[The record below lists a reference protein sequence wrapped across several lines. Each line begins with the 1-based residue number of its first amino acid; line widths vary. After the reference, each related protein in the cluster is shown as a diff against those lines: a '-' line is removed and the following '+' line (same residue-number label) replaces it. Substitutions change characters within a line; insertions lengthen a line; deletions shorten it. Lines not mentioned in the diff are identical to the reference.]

1 MEIWVQMIKKVV
13 IGSRKSS
20 LALAQTGIVQHALTV
35 LNPTHVVLEASGV
48 GYEIQT
54 PNSYRFQK
62 YKDQEILI
70 HTSLI
75 VREDA
80 QLLYGFINQEEKDM
94 FLSLIKVTGIGPK
107 SALAILASSSPNE
120 VKVAI
125 ENENDAYLTKFPGIG
140 KKTARQIVLD
150 LKGKVQIT
158 EEDSSH
164 LFNVEHDNQQNSA
177 IVKEAL
183 LALEALG
190 YSKRELNKVEKT
202 LNKESFDSI
211 DDAVKH
217 GLQLLIA

>member
-1 MEIWVQMIKKVV
+1 MYAYIK
-13 IGSRKSS
+13 G
-20 LALAQTGIVQHALTV
+20 TLTV
-35 LNPTHVVLEASGV
+35 LNPTHVVVEASGV

-62 YKDQEILI
+62 QMDQEVVI

-107 SALAILASSSPNE
+107 SALAILASSSPND
-120 VKVAI
+120 VKIAI
-125 ENENDAYLTKFPGIG
+125 ENENDAYLTQFPGIG

-150 LKGKVQIT
+150 LKGKVQIN
-158 EEDSSH
+158 EVDSSQ
-164 LFNVEHDNQQNSA
+164 LLNMGIDSNGATA
-177 IVKEAL
+177 IVKEAM

-190 YSKRELNKVEKT
+190 YSKRELTKVEKT
-202 LNKESFDSI
+202 LTKETFESV
-211 DDAVKH
+211 DDAVKR
-217 GLQLLIA
+217 GLQLLIS

>member
-1 MEIWVQMIKKVV
+1 MYAYIRGK
-13 IGSRKSS
+13 
-20 LALAQTGIVQHALTV
+20 LTQ
-35 LNPTHVVLEASGV
+35 LFPTHVVVESINGV

-62 YKDQEILI
+62 YLEKELVIY
-70 HTSLI
+70 TSLI

-80 QLLYGFINQEEKDM
+80 QLLYGFINEEEKDM

-107 SALAILASSSPNE
+107 SALAILATSTPNE
-120 VKVAI
+120 VKMAI

-158 EEDSSH
+158 NETTETLLSINEESSNNEK
-164 LFNVEHDNQQNSA
+164 L
-177 IVKEAL
+177 VKEAL

-190 YSKRELNKVEKT
+190 YSKREISKVEKV
-202 LNKESFDSI
+202 LNKSTFDSV
-211 DDAVKH
+211 DEAVKL
-217 GLQLLIA
+217 GLKTLVS

>member
-1 MEIWVQMIKKVV
+1 MYAYIRGK
-13 IGSRKSS
+13 
-20 LALAQTGIVQHALTV
+20 LTQ
-35 LNPTHVVLEASGV
+35 LFPTHVVVESINGV

-62 YKDQEILI
+62 YLEKELVIY
-70 HTSLI
+70 TSLI

-80 QLLYGFINQEEKDM
+80 QLLYGFINGEEKDM

-107 SALAILASSSPNE
+107 SALAILATSTPNE
-120 VKVAI
+120 VKMAI

-158 EEDSSH
+158 RETTETLLSMNEE
-164 LFNVEHDNQQNSA
+164 NSNSENL
-177 IVKEAL
+177 VKEAL

-190 YSKRELNKVEKT
+190 YSKREISKVEKV
-202 LNKESFDSI
+202 LNKSTFDSV
-211 DDAVKH
+211 DEAVKL
-217 GLQLLIA
+217 GLKTLVS

>member
-1 MEIWVQMIKKVV
+1 MYAYIK
-13 IGSRKSS
+13 GT
-20 LALAQTGIVQHALTV
+20 LAV
-35 LNPTHVVLEASGV
+35 LNPTHVVVEASGV

-62 YKDQEILI
+62 FMDQEVVI

-120 VKVAI
+120 VKIAI

-150 LKGKVQIT
+150 LKGKVQIN
-158 EEDSSH
+158 EVDSSQI
-164 LFNVEHDNQQNSA
+164 LNVEASLSDNTP
-177 IVKEAL
+177 IIKEAL

-190 YSKRELNKVEKT
+190 YSKRELTKVEKA
-202 LNKESFDSI
+202 LAKDSFESV
-211 DDAVKH
+211 DDAVKK
-217 GLQLLIA
+217 GLQLLIS

>member
-1 MEIWVQMIKKVV
+1 MYAYIKGK
-13 IGSRKSS
+13 
-20 LALAQTGIVQHALTV
+20 LTQ
-35 LNPTHVVLEASGV
+35 LFPTHVVVDVNGV

-62 YKDQEILI
+62 YLDKEVQIF
-70 HTSLI
+70 TSLI

-80 QLLYGFINQEEKDM
+80 QLLYGFINEEEKDM

-107 SALAILASSSPNE
+107 SALAILATSTPNE
-120 VKVAI
+120 VKQAI

-158 EEDSSH
+158 EENSDTLLNVMNDSNANESM
-164 LFNVEHDNQQNSA
+164 
-177 IVKEAL
+177 IKEAM

-190 YSKRELNKVEKT
+190 YSKRELSKVEKV
-202 LNKESFDSI
+202 LKQSNMESVDE
-211 DDAVKH
+211 AVKI
-217 GLQLLIA
+217 GLQTLVS

>member
-1 MEIWVQMIKKVV
+1 MYAYIK
-13 IGSRKSS
+13 G
-20 LALAQTGIVQHALTV
+20 TLTV
-35 LNPTHVVLEASGV
+35 LNPTHIVVEASGV

-62 YKDQEILI
+62 QMDQEVVI

-107 SALAILASSSPNE
+107 SALAILASSSPND
-120 VKVAI
+120 VKIAI
-125 ENENDAYLTKFPGIG
+125 ENENDAYLTQFPGIG

-150 LKGKVQIT
+150 LKGKVQIN
-158 EEDSSH
+158 EVDSSQ
-164 LFNVEHDNQQNSA
+164 LLNMGIDSNGATA
-177 IVKEAL
+177 IVKEAM

-190 YSKRELNKVEKT
+190 YSKRELTKVEKT
-202 LNKESFDSI
+202 LTKESFESV
-211 DDAVKH
+211 DDAVKR
-217 GLQLLIA
+217 GLQLLIS

>member
-1 MEIWVQMIKKVV
+1 MYAYIRGK
-13 IGSRKSS
+13 
-20 LALAQTGIVQHALTV
+20 LTQ
-35 LNPTHVVLEASGV
+35 LFPTHVVVESINGV

-62 YKDQEILI
+62 YLEKELVIY
-70 HTSLI
+70 TSLI

-80 QLLYGFINQEEKDM
+80 QLLYGFINEEEKGM

-107 SALAILASSSPNE
+107 SALAILATSTPNE
-120 VKVAI
+120 VKMAI

-158 EEDSSH
+158 RETTETLLSMNEE
-164 LFNVEHDNQQNSA
+164 NSNSENL
-177 IVKEAL
+177 VKEAL

-190 YSKRELNKVEKT
+190 YSKREISKVEKV
-202 LNKESFDSI
+202 LNKSTFDSV
-211 DDAVKH
+211 DEAVKL
-217 GLQLLIA
+217 GLKTLVS

>member
-1 MEIWVQMIKKVV
+1 MYAYIK
-13 IGSRKSS
+13 GT
-20 LALAQTGIVQHALTV
+20 LAV
-35 LNPTHVVLEASGV
+35 LNPTHVVVEASGV

-62 YKDQEILI
+62 FMDQEVVI

-120 VKVAI
+120 VKIAI
-125 ENENDAYLTKFPGIG
+125 ENENDSYLTKFPGIG

-150 LKGKVQIT
+150 LKGKVQIN
-158 EEDSSH
+158 EVDSSQI
-164 LFNVEHDNQQNSA
+164 LNVEASLSDNTP
-177 IVKEAL
+177 IIKEAL

-190 YSKRELNKVEKT
+190 YSKRELTKVEKA
-202 LNKESFDSI
+202 LAKDSFESV
-211 DDAVKH
+211 DDAVKKDCNY
-217 GLQLLIA
+217 

>member
-1 MEIWVQMIKKVV
+1 MYAYIKGK
-13 IGSRKSS
+13 
-20 LALAQTGIVQHALTV
+20 LTQ
-35 LNPTHVVLEASGV
+35 LFPTHVVVETSNGV

-62 YKDQEILI
+62 YLEQEVVIY
-70 HTSLI
+70 TSLI

-80 QLLYGFINQEEKDM
+80 ELLFGFINEEEKDM

-107 SALAILASSSPNE
+107 SALAILATSTPNE
-120 VKVAI
+120 VKLAI

-158 EEDSSH
+158 TETTESLLSINENSSNNEQ
-164 LFNVEHDNQQNSA
+164 L
-177 IVKEAL
+177 VKEAL

-190 YSKRELNKVEKT
+190 YSKREIAKVEKV
-202 LNKESFDSI
+202 LNKSSFDSV
-211 DDAVKH
+211 DEAVKL
-217 GLQLLIA
+217 GLKTLVS